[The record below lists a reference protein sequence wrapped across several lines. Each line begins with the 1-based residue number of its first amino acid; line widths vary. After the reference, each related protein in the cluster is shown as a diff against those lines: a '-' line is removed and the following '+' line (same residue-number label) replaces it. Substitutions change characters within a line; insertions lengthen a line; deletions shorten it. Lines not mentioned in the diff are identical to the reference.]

1 MQKTDLAAYVASR
14 VLHDVSSPLTAVMA
28 GFESALDP
36 NADED
41 TRRMCAELVTE
52 GIEKMFSQV
61 QFLRFTIGSQELNN
75 NQCSLHEVK
84 QRADEFARLRE
95 RRSIEW
101 GLDTDKISNRQA
113 RLLMNMA
120 LLVIESVP
128 KDGAMKVRS
137 RVEGDELVLECV
149 AAGLEKGLRPAIV
162 GALEGTQPDEGWGG
176 GRIQPLYIRE
186 IADEIGFK
194 VEAGGTAEGS
204 GLLARGPLASFD

>member
-36 NADED
+36 GADEM
-41 TRRMCAELVTE
+41 TRKMSAELVNE
-52 GIEKMFSQV
+52 GIEKMFAQV
-61 QFLRFTIGSQELNN
+61 QFLRFAIGSQELND
-75 NQCSLHEVK
+75 NQCNLHEMK

-95 RRSIEW
+95 RRTIEW
-101 GLDTDKISNRQA
+101 ALETDRVSNRQA

-128 KDGAMKVRS
+128 KDGAMKVR
-137 RVEGDELVLECV
+137 VHAEGDELVFACV
-149 AAGLEKGLRPAIV
+149 AAGLDKGLRPAIV

-176 GRIQPLYIRE
+176 GRIQPFYIRQ
-186 IADEIGFK
+186 IADELGFTVSADK
-194 VEAGGTAEGS
+194 TADGAG
-204 GLLARGPLASFD
+204 LVARGAIVSFE